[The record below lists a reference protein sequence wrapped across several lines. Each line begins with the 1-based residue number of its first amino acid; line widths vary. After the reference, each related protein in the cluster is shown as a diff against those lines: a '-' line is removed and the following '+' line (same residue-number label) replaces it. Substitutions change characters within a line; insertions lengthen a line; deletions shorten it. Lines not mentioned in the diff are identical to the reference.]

1 MKRDVRLRSLTEF
14 QRVRRFG
21 KSFAHPFVVLL
32 VLPVEQPVI
41 KIGVAAGRSVGGAVK
56 RNRAKR
62 RIRAILDEYIPLLQP
77 GFHLM
82 VMAREAVNR
91 ATYLELRAALRDVLI
106 RAQLLKE
113 SDEFSGNTNAGIST

>member
-14 QRVRRFG
+14 QRVRRSG
-21 KSFAHPFVVLL
+21 KPFTHPLVVLL

-41 KIGVAAGRSVGGAVK
+41 KIGIAAGRSVGSAVK

-62 RIRAILDEYIPLLQP
+62 RIRAVLDGYIPLLQP
-77 GFHLM
+77 GFNFI
-82 VMAREAVNR
+82 VIAREAVNW
-91 ATYLELRAALRDVLI
+91 ATYLELRAALREVLT

-113 SDEFSGNTNAGIST
+113 SNEFSGNTNAGVST